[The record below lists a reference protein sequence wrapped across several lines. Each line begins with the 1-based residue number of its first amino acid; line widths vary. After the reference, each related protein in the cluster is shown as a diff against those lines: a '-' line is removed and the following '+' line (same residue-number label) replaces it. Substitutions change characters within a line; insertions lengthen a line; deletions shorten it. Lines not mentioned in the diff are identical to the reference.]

1 MNPLRMVFQAR
12 VMVAGLVLLGGLAVV
27 ACGDDDDSA
36 PSPTA
41 TEAASTATAS
51 PTKPATEE
59 PTREPTVAPSEP
71 TGPDYSEPAE
81 VLTGGGP
88 VPESAILDD
97 VRVGRNEG
105 FDRIVFEFRG
115 SDIPEWE
122 VRYVQRAEQC
132 GSGKPVP
139 VGGNYILQVTMR
151 STAAHEDG
159 ELTIDATQ
167 LTAAFPQMT
176 EAIQICDFEGVVTWV
191 IGTQEKV
198 PFRAFEL
205 DGPARLVVD
214 VKQ

>member
-1 MNPLRMVFQAR
+1 MNPIKMVLRAR
-12 VMVAGLVLLGGLAVV
+12 PMAAGLVLLGALAVV
-27 ACGDDDDSA
+27 GCGDDDDGEA
-36 PSPTA
+36 SPTA
-41 TEAASTATAS
+41 TGVSTAT
-51 PTKPATEE
+51 TQPATEE
-59 PTREPTVAPSEP
+59 PTRQPTAAPSEP
-71 TGPDYSEPAE
+71 AGPDYSEPAA

-88 VPESAILDD
+88 VAESAIIED
-97 VRVGRNEG
+97 VRVGRNDG
-105 FDRIVFEFRG
+105 FDRLVFEFRG
-115 SDIPEWE
+115 VDIPEWE
-122 VRYVQRAEQC
+122 VLYVQRAEQC

-151 STAAHEDG
+151 TTAAHEDG

-191 IGTQEKV
+191 IGTQEKA